1 MNGQPPFSLG
11 ADGAVLDRQT
21 GLTWEP
27 RPLPVEFSWSEAI
40 RSGPQERW
48 RLPTIGELMDLLT
61 RLPASPFPALEPGA
75 IFWSTSESPFARPSL
90 VRVAVCEPGGS
101 VVVSLRDK
109 TDAAR
114 RWRVREGGR
123 ATP

>member
-1 MNGQPPFSLG
+1 MSPFLL
-11 ADGAVLDRQT
+11 APDGAVLDRQT

-27 RPLPVEFSWSEAI
+27 RPLPVEFAWVEAI
-40 RSGPQERW
+40 RRAPHECW

-61 RLPASPFPALEPGA
+61 RLPAAPFPALEPGS

-90 VRVAVCEPGGS
+90 VRVAVCEPGGN

-109 TDAAR
+109 TNAAR
-114 RWRVREGGR
+114 RWRVRDVATG